1 MAKPKSAEPLAHCC
15 AIFLW
20 SLGREIDDHHR
31 NPNINDRDHLVGQLT
46 NLTMEMMRDQNAV
59 AVLCCAV
66 RQGICYAFY
75 IIITSVLVQTSS

>member
-31 NPNINDRDHLVGQLT
+31 NPNINDSDHLVGRLT
-46 NLTMEMMRDQNAV
+46 TEPSA
-59 AVLCCAV
+59 
-66 RQGICYAFY
+66 
-75 IIITSVLVQTSS
+75 SVLTSAVSLTL